1 MDPRNGFFFNTLLDS
16 CLLDEPKRE
25 DFEEVVRPTS
35 GRARAGPLC
44 DMTRTVSGEVGK
56 TNER

>member
-1 MDPRNGFFFNTLLDS
+1 MAFFFNTLLDS

-35 GRARAGPLC
+35 GRARGGPI
-44 DMTRTVSGEVGK
+44 M
-56 TNER
+56 